1 MMLGS
6 VSMDKN
12 KIVTI
17 VVAVAWVVV
26 VILKGRG
33 VLDMT
38 QYRII
43 LLILV
48 ALYALFFYRDRI
60 FKKK

>member
-1 MMLGS
+1 MN
-6 VSMDKN
+6 KN

-17 VVAVAWVVV
+17 IVAIAWILVE
-26 VILKGRG
+26 ILKGYG
-33 VLDMT
+33 LINLG
-38 QYRII
+38 QYKII
-43 LLILV
+43 LLIIA

>member
-1 MMLGS
+1 
-6 VSMDKN
+6 MDKN

-17 VVAVAWVVV
+17 IVAIAWILVEVLKRYG
-26 VILKGRG
+26 VINLG
-33 VLDMT
+33 

-43 LLILV
+43 LLIIV
-48 ALYALFFYRDRI
+48 TLYALFFYRGRI

>member
-1 MMLGS
+1 
-6 VSMDKN
+6 MDKN
-12 KIVTI
+12 KIVTFL
-17 VVAVAWVVV
+17 VL
-26 VILKGRG
+26 VIWIITEGLKFKSIINLG
-33 VLDMT
+33 

-48 ALYALFFYRDRI
+48 ALYALFFYRNKI

>member
-17 VVAVAWVVV
+17 IVAAAWVVV
-26 VILKGRG
+26 VVLKGRG

>member
-1 MMLGS
+1 
-6 VSMDKN
+6 MDKN

-17 VVAVAWVVV
+17 IVAIVWVLAVLLKAIG
-26 VILKGRG
+26 VISLG
-33 VLDMT
+33 
-38 QYRII
+38 QFRII
-43 LLILV
+43 SLIIA